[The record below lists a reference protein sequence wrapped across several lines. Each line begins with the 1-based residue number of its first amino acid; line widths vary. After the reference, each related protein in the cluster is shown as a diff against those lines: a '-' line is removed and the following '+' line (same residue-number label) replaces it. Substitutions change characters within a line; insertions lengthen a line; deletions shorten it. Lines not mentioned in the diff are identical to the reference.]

1 VSLSV
6 HAVLIPLE
14 ITLAP
19 APQVVALGEDAT
31 FHCEATG
38 GSFHWKLSTPAAGSG
53 NITAV
58 LDQAQSISERGI
70 SSKGRADSV
79 GTSSYRYTS
88 KLTIAGTVEN
98 NNTELFC
105 EVSAFLDSTAT
116 SDHVRMTVIGEIA
129 IDMAIIC
136 CTC

>member
-1 VSLSV
+1 MSPSV

-38 GSFHWKLSTPAAGSG
+38 GTFHWKLSTPGSD
-53 NITAV
+53 NAV
-58 LDQAQSISERGI
+58 LNHDESISERGI
-70 SSKGRADSV
+70 SSEGRADSV
-79 GTSSYRYTS
+79 AGTSSYRYTS

-105 EVSAFLDSTAT
+105 EVSAFLDSTAD

>member
-1 VSLSV
+1 MSLSV

-38 GSFHWKLSTPAAGSG
+38 GTFHWKLSTPGSG
-53 NITAV
+53 EAV
-58 LDQAQSISERGI
+58 LDHDHSLSERGI
-70 SSKGRADSV
+70 SSEGRAESV
-79 GTSSYRYTS
+79 ADRSYRYTS
-88 KLTIAGTVEN
+88 KLTIEGTVEN

-105 EVSAFLDSTAT
+105 EVSAFLDSTAK